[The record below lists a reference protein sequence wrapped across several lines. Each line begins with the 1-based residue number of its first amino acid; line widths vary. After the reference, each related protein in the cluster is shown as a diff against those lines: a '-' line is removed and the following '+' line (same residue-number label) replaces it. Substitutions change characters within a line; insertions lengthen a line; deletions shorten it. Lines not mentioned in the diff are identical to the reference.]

1 MGRKLSQTAD
11 AVRKRKAALP
21 ALAEGLMRSS
31 RRGDADSLIAYFRSG
46 IAERRFRLAPLKPAT
61 VKAKARRGQSSP
73 SAPLYGEGLPEA
85 RSYVR
90 ALKRYRLSRGW
101 VVRFPAAR
109 HHSSELTVDKL
120 HEVHEYGAVFVS
132 KAGNAWR
139 MPARPALTK
148 AYERVLADLRRRD
161 PSAEV
166 RRACAEHLRDGRS
179 VTAARMEAYARKMEA
194 LVGA

>member
-1 MGRKLSQTAD
+1 MGRKLSETAS

-21 ALAEGLMRSS
+21 SLAEGLMRAS

-46 IAERRFRLAPLKPAT
+46 IAERRFRLAPLQPRT
-61 VKAKARRGQSSP
+61 VAAKARRGEP
-73 SAPLYGEGLPEA
+73 NPAAPLYGMGLPEA

-90 ALKRYRLSRGW
+90 ALKRYRARRGW

-109 HHSSELTVDKL
+109 HHSSKLTMDKL

-132 KAGNAWR
+132 KSGSVWR
-139 MPARPALTK
+139 MPPRPALTK
-148 AYERVLADLRRRD
+148 AYEMVIRDQRDRD

-166 RRACAEHLRDGRS
+166 RRACAEHLRLGRS

-194 LVGA
+194 LIGS